1 MIIEGKS
8 SQTQLFRSRFVTLR
22 QTPTTREKKMK
33 YFTGIILLTTS
44 LIAACATHPIKSSG
58 LKKLNSIS
66 GYKLSDFKLSQPIK
80 FFKLGTYE
88 YSNKNKGMVRE
99 FLDTSLWEVP
109 VPAGGWGT
117 TYDREIYKT
126 LTNTE
131 KKALNTLK
139 PTIPATGEVI
149 HYVFGGGTND
159 NIIADRPY
167 PKADVI
173 FYIASN
179 GKVGMINSKTGLKNF
194 LGNIDTEAEIALLL
208 WGYDSNYECYKKVIN
223 GYELYSS
230 NRKAFM
236 DLQGNIKK
244 REKIKENNNRCH

>member
-1 MIIEGKS
+1 MKIEGKS
-8 SQTQLFRSRFVTLR
+8 SQTQLFRSRFAILR
-22 QTPTTREKKMK
+22 QASTTRERIMK
-33 YFTGIILLTTS
+33 YFIGIILLTSS
-44 LIAACATHPIKSSG
+44 LIVACATHPLKNSG

-80 FFKLGTYE
+80 FFKLRTYE
-88 YSNKNKGMVRE
+88 YSDKGMVRE

-109 VPAGGWGT
+109 APAGGWGT

-179 GKVGMINSKTGLKNF
+179 GKAGMVNSKTGLKNF

-223 GYELYSS
+223 GYELYLS

-244 REKIKENNNRCH
+244 REKIKENTNRCH